1 MNSPLA
7 YSIAEACQLARIGRT
22 TIYAA
27 IKAGDLSARKVG
39 RRTVL
44 LAAELTRWLESLP
57 TVSANK

>member
-44 LAAELTRWLESLP
+44 LATELTRWLESLP